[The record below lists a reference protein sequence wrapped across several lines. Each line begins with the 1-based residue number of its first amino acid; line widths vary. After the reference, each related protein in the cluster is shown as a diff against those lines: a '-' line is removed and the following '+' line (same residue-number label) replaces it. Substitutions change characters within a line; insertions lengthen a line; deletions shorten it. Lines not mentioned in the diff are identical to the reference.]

1 MRRIALVIAALVG
14 FSLVASSSAHAGTAT
29 ILIKNNTNRSAWI
42 TVYGSCGDVCKWHI
56 STAFCLPKHSERFLD
71 YWKRSPMA
79 ESKVR
84 AEVKIR
90 DDCRGPNIA
99 DVEDYRKTTNDNP
112 DNDVAEVNVQGN
124 EQKFWV
130 AMRLR

>member
-1 MRRIALVIAALVG
+1 MRRIALVLAALVG
-14 FSLVASSSAHAGTAT
+14 FSLFASSCADAGTAT
-29 ILIKNNTNRSAWI
+29 ILIKNNTNRSVWI
-42 TVYGSCGDVCKWHI
+42 TVYGACGDLCKWGI
-56 STAFCLPKHSERFLD
+56 RTAFCLPRHSERFLD
-71 YWKRSPMA
+71 SWRRSPMA

-84 AEVKIR
+84 AEVKLR

-112 DNDVAEVNVQGN
+112 DNYFAEVNVQGD
-124 EQKFWV
+124 EQRFWV